1 MPYSGRM
8 IKSVALLYQV
18 SLLSV
23 PIPRFPS
30 TPTTTP
36 SPLSP
41 YSATRSVEERD
52 TLGRALRVYVEGLP
66 EDMKGVRVVDGR
78 VVVNGRT
85 ATLVSWLI
93 ESLPPFYCITLFERF
108 YPSLYQTV
116 KSPLSLHRGC
126 FSLHPCLSPLLYP
139 PYPGPVL
146 LAIWWTVPHP
156 TLLIILNPLL
166 VEICIFAERSGWP
179 YIGN

>member
-85 ATLVSWLI
+85 ATLVS
-93 ESLPPFYCITLFERF
+93 
-108 YPSLYQTV
+108 
-116 KSPLSLHRGC
+116 
-126 FSLHPCLSPLLYP
+126 
-139 PYPGPVL
+139 
-146 LAIWWTVPHP
+146 
-156 TLLIILNPLL
+156 
-166 VEICIFAERSGWP
+166 
-179 YIGN
+179 